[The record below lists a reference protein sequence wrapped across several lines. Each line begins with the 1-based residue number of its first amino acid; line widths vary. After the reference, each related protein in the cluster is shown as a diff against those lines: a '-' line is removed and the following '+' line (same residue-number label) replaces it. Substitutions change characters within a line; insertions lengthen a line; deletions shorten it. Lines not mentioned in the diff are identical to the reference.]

1 MHINKKFKDFE
12 GNYYNPVKDSTNPK
26 EHHEVNK
33 DADEFKKLELI
44 NFDFTNRFFLFL
56 DKTKGA
62 EKLLMFEL
70 KTYNNDSGSDG
81 TPPASKPSGP
91 KFL

>member
-1 MHINKKFKDFE
+1 
-12 GNYYNPVKDSTNPK
+12 
-26 EHHEVNK
+26 
-33 DADEFKKLELI
+33 
-44 NFDFTNRFFLFL
+44 LFL

-81 TPPASKPSGP
+81 TPASKPSGP
-91 KFL
+91 KFLQKIKTKAFGLEPED

>member
-1 MHINKKFKDFE
+1 
-12 GNYYNPVKDSTNPK
+12 
-26 EHHEVNK
+26 
-33 DADEFKKLELI
+33 
-44 NFDFTNRFFLFL
+44 LFL

-91 KFL
+91 KFLQKMKTKAFGLEPED

>member
-1 MHINKKFKDFE
+1 
-12 GNYYNPVKDSTNPK
+12 
-26 EHHEVNK
+26 
-33 DADEFKKLELI
+33 LI

-91 KFL
+91 KSLQKIKTKAFGLEPED